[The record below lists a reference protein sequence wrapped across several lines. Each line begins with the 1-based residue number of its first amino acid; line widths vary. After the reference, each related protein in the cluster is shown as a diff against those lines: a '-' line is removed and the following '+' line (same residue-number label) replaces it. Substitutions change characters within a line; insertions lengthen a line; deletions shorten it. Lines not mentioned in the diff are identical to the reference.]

1 MKRAPMSLQAEID
14 EMTPKKEPIL
24 GQNTPITLGIVASIV
39 AMAVGIGV
47 TAGTVNKD
55 LATVNLK
62 IDAIERRELSGAKSQ
77 IDIASRLA
85 RIEALLE
92 DIRRR

>member
-14 EMTPKKEPIL
+14 EMPPKKEPIL

-62 IDAIERRELSGAKSQ
+62 IDAIERRELSGAKYQ

>member
-1 MKRAPMSLQAEID
+1 
-14 EMTPKKEPIL
+14 MTPKKEPIL

-62 IDAIERRELSGAKSQ
+62 IDAIERRELSGAKYQ
-77 IDIASRLA
+77 IDQLPDLQGLKRWKILEGA
-85 RIEALLE
+85 RTSLSLPSLSN
-92 DIRRR
+92 RP